1 MRIISVLGFVMAI
14 GAGANVAAQ
23 ERNLVA
29 GTVVDQLGGQVA
41 RATVTL
47 LRDGQRVG
55 ETSSNDLGAYSF
67 DNLPEGRYRLTVRAD
82 GFAPTTTGT
91 FFVAAS
97 GRTNRDLALSIGP
110 LRQEVVVTAAAAEV
124 PMSQIGAQV
133 TLVDSDTLEKLAK
146 LDVLEAL
153 RLVPGTQVVQAG
165 QRGATTSFFVRGG
178 AANFNKVLI
187 DGVPSNDI
195 GGEFDFGSVASVGV
209 DRIEVL
215 RGANSVLYGSD
226 SLAGVVSITT
236 RRGRTR
242 MPEFSYSLDGGNLG
256 SVRNAVALGGAVG
269 RFDYFSEYAHFRT
282 DNDLPNNAF
291 RNSTY
296 AGRFGAALGRNT
308 DVSVT
313 IRRADARYE
322 SPNAFTFFQVPDDS
336 TQGDDFTLVG
346 VTAQSQINDR
356 LQSTIRF
363 ASMEQNTLYENPT
376 PTGESFDPFGFGA
389 NYLGRTV
396 TIRGA
401 NGYSTTGQAILDF
414 GGDYPSLF
422 TAHSTRRMIFGQATY
437 HVASGLDVSG
447 GGRFEREQ
455 GFTRSG
461 SFPQSES
468 ERDNGGAFV
477 EARVSLVPRVFV
489 SGGIGFEH
497 NAVFEN
503 AVSPRL
509 SVAAYLR
516 NPSSSAGIGDTKL
529 TFNVGKGIK
538 APAIY
543 QELSSLYVL
552 VQPTRAAS
560 LGLAPI
566 GPERARNLDLGLE
579 QGLWRGQLRLRA
591 AFFHN
596 DFQDLI
602 EFVSRSVLPQVGV
615 PAEAAAATAFGAYV
629 NSQSYRARGLETSA
643 DLAIGPRVRAAAAYT
658 FLDAVVTGSFSGGAL
673 APSRNPA
680 FPDIEIGAF
689 SPLVGARPFRR
700 PTHSG
705 SLMLSYVQG
714 PAQIALAGY
723 FSGKHDDSTFLSD
736 PFFGDSM
743 LLPNHD
749 LAAAYQKVDLSGSYR
764 IHPRLK
770 WFASIENIGGAEFE
784 AAAGFPALR
793 RTLRTGITVLLG
805 GE

>member
-1 MRIISVLGFVMAI
+1 MRIIAVFGLVMAI
-14 GAGANVAAQ
+14 GAATHAAAQ
-23 ERNLVA
+23 ARNLVA
-29 GTVVDQLGGQVA
+29 GTVVDQLGGKVPK
-41 RATVTL
+41 ATVTL
-47 LRDGQRVG
+47 LRDGRRVS

-67 DNLPEGRYRLTVRAD
+67 DSVPEGRYRLAVRAD
-82 GFAPTTTGT
+82 GFEPTTTGA

-97 GRTNRDLALSIGP
+97 GRTSRDVALSIGTV
-110 LRQEVVVTAAAAEV
+110 RQEVVVTAVAAEV
-124 PMSQIGAQV
+124 PVSQIGAQV
-133 TLVDSDTLEKLAK
+133 TVVDSDTLEKLAK
-146 LDVLEAL
+146 ADVLEAL
-153 RLVPGTQVVQAG
+153 RLVPGAQVVQVG

-195 GGEFDFGSVASVGV
+195 GGEFDFGSVAAVGV

-215 RGANSVLYGSD
+215 REANSVLYGSD

-242 MPEFSYSLDGGNLG
+242 LPELSYSLDGGNLG
-256 SVRNAVALGGAVG
+256 AVRNAVALGGAVG

-291 RNSTY
+291 RNGTY
-296 AGRFGAALGRNT
+296 AGRFGAALGANT
-308 DVSVT
+308 DLSVT

-336 TQGDDFTLVG
+336 TQQDDFTLVG
-346 VTAQSQINDR
+346 VTAQSQITDR

-363 ASMEQNTLYENPT
+363 ASMNQNTLYENPA

-414 GGDYPSLF
+414 GGEYPSLF
-422 TAHSTRRMIFGQATY
+422 TAHSTRRMIAGQATY
-437 HVASGLDVSG
+437 TVASGLDVSG

-461 SFPQSES
+461 SFPPSES

-477 EARVSLVPRVFV
+477 EARVSVPRVFV

-509 SVAAYLR
+509 SVAAYAR
-516 NPSSSAGIGDTKL
+516 NPSSSGRIGDTKL
-529 TFNVGKGIK
+529 TFNAGKGIK

-560 LGLAPI
+560 LGVAPI

-591 AFFHN
+591 TFFHN
-596 DFQDLI
+596 EFQDLI

-615 PAEAAAATAFGAYV
+615 PPEAAAATAFGAYV
-629 NSQSYRARGLETSA
+629 NSQSYRAQGLEASA
-643 DLAIGPRVRAAAAYT
+643 DLVVGPRLRASGAYT
-658 FLDAVVTGSFSGGAL
+658 FLDAVVTRSFSGGAL

-705 SLMLSYVQG
+705 SLFLSYVQG

-723 FSGKHDDSTFLSD
+723 FSGKQDDSTFLSD

-749 LAAAYQKVDLSGSYR
+749 LGAAYQKVDLSGSYR

-770 WFASIENIGGAEFE
+770 WYASIENLGGAEYE
-784 AAAGFPALR
+784 SAAGFPALP